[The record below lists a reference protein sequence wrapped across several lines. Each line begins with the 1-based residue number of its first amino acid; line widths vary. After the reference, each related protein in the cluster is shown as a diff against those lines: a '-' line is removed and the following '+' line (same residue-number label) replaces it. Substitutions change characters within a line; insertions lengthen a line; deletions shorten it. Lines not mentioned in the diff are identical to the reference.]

1 MKLEN
6 IKKVLENYKLGSLK
20 DCKKIS
26 HGFANLN
33 FKITTANGNFL
44 FRINKHQE
52 LSTIQYELRV
62 LNELKKINFP
72 TAYPISRRDDRFIT
86 VTAEDKIVIYDFIEG
101 EIPDINIRTVSEM
114 ATAAARLNSIP
125 NWQKFTKKNAI
136 NIDNCFDLM
145 GKFDTA
151 KCKYPEVFKHFS
163 EQTEYLDKYVRENL
177 PQGIIHSDLFPDNTI
192 FKDNKLIAFIDFEEV
207 CTDDLIFEVGMA
219 INGFCRSRIPRWAA
233 AEAAL
238 YFSSAAA
245 ELRFSANS
253 EISAPETKALSPAP
267 IMTTTR
273 MSSSAWKSFMA
284 WPTASHMAM
293 DTALRRAGLLKIS
306 QPTPSSLRAII
317 LSVFSS
323 MVIRAFILGNWLL
336 YL

>member
-219 INGFCRSRIPRWAA
+219 INGFCFINN
-233 AEAAL
+233 
-238 YFSSAAA
+238 
-245 ELRFSANS
+245 ELDA
-253 EISAPETKALSPAP
+253 
-267 IMTTTR
+267 
-273 MSSSAWKSFMA
+273 
-284 WPTASHMAM
+284 
-293 DTALRRAGLLKIS
+293 DLLKIFVQSYHLVRPLS
-306 QPTPSSLRAII
+306 QMEMELLPFYIQWTAHG
-317 LSVFSS
+317 
-323 MVIRAFILGNWLL
+323 MVSWHLQHLLEREYDRQLDRTNELISRVKKIRKINKWELI
-336 YL
+336 